1 MNDFWFKFPLHFIIY
16 VALMLS
22 PLSFAQED
30 ISDRIEKKAKL
41 SDTKKNK
48 KKKKKKNGIFF
59 GNAGLGYR
67 WDKGRS
73 EIRLSG
79 FMQIDTRSF
88 FDRGDDWS
96 NSDLLLRR
104 IQPSLDIKLN
114 STYSFHIM
122 PSFASAPGILDIF
135 IDGKFSDLINLRIGK
150 FKSPFGL
157 ERLQSATALAFN
169 ERAFPTNLSPNREI
183 GAQLFGELLNR
194 TTEYQIGLFS
204 GAVDNSSGLR
214 DSVIYSNHSG
224 IDFVSRIFSHPFYHS
239 KHPILNGLGMGIAYS
254 YGTQQGHASGES
266 NLPFFLSPGQQVIA
280 AYTPGAFADGVRQR
294 VSPQLYYHYGPLG
307 IMSEYVISQQTITQG
322 NFSDK
327 VTHDAFQ
334 VQISWVLFNGD
345 ASFRRIRPN
354 KAIDLET
361 MNSWGAVQLVARY
374 AELHLDAN
382 AFKNNLLNPN
392 LSTQSANDFGVGVN
406 WYLNRN
412 IKLQLN
418 YDQTRF
424 TKGAE
429 NGVDRSDEKILFSRL
444 QITF

>member
-1 MNDFWFKFPLHFIIY
+1 
-16 VALMLS
+16 MLS

-48 KKKKKKNGIFF
+48 KKKKKKKTGIFF

-224 IDFVSRIFSHPFYHS
+224 IDFVSRIFSHPFYHNE
-239 KHPILNGLGMGIAYS
+239 HPILNGLGMGVAYS

-382 AFKNNLLNPN
+382 AFKNDLLNPN
-392 LSTQSANDFGVGVN
+392 LSTQSASDFGVGIN

-418 YDQTRF
+418 YDQTHF

-429 NGVDRSDEKILFSRL
+429 NGVHRSDEKILFSRL

>member
-135 IDGKFSDLINLRIGK
+135 IDAKFSDLINLRIGK

-194 TTEYQIGLFS
+194 TTENQIGLFS

-239 KHPILNGLGMGIAYS
+239 EHSILNGLGMGIAYS

>member
-1 MNDFWFKFPLHFIIY
+1 MNNFWFKFPLHFIIY

-30 ISDRIEKKAKL
+30 ISDRIEKKTKL
-41 SDTKKNK
+41 SDTKKHK
-48 KKKKKKNGIFF
+48 KKKKKKVGVFF

-67 WDKGRS
+67 WDKGKS

-88 FDRGDDWS
+88 FDSGDNWG
-96 NSDLLLRR
+96 NNDLLLRR
-104 IQPSLDIKLN
+104 IQPSLDVKLN

-122 PSFASAPGILDIF
+122 PSFASTPGILDIF

-183 GAQLFGELLNR
+183 GAQLFGEFLNR

-214 DSVIYSNHSG
+214 DSIIYSNHSG
-224 IDFVSRIFSHPFYHS
+224 VDFVSRIFSHPFYHS
-239 KHPILNGLGMGIAYS
+239 ELPILNGLGMGIAYS

-280 AYTPGAFADGVRQR
+280 SYTPGAFADGVRQR

-307 IMSEYVISQQTITQG
+307 IMSEYVVSQQTITQG

-334 VQISWVLFNGD
+334 VQVSWVLFNGN

-361 MNSWGAVQLVARY
+361 MNTWGAVQLVARY
-374 AELHLDAN
+374 AELNLDAN
-382 AFKNNLLNPN
+382 AFKNSLLNSN
-392 LSTQSANDFGVGVN
+392 LSTQSASDFGVGIN

-418 YDQTRF
+418 YDHTRF